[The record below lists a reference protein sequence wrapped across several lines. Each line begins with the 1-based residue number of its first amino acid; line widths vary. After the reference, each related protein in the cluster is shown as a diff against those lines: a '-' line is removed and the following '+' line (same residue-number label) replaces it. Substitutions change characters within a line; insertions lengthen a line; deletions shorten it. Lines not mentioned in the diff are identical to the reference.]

1 MNRELIDEVI
11 ENLKSAVK
19 EGDSDSLPEII
30 TSVYEYELI
39 SDEDL
44 CKILSI
50 DFNELD
56 EILAGD
62 YELIPDKLNE
72 LKLLIRYLNKA
83 KNQYEKFYFSDK
95 K

>member
-30 TSVYEYELI
+30 TTVYEYELI